1 MDFEKKTKIKKT
13 MVVLSNTFWSEIISS
28 IRFIMT
34 IGMFLVKEF
43 VNALGGGGVFFSSA
57 QMKKFIAK
65 KKNHKG
71 PHHPETQ
78 HLMHKVRQ
86 SLE

>member
-34 IGMFLVKEF
+34 IGMFLVKEL
-43 VNALGGGGVFFSSA
+43 VNALGGGGVFFFFGTNEEIHCEEKEPQRTPPS
-57 QMKKFIAK
+57 
-65 KKNHKG
+65 
-71 PHHPETQ
+71 
-78 HLMHKVRQ
+78 
-86 SLE
+86 